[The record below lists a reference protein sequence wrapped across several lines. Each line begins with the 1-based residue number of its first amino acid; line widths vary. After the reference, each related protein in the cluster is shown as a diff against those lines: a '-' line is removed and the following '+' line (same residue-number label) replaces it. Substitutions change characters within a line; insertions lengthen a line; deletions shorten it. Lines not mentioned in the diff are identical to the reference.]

1 MRQLCLTALFFA
13 ATTVVNALVRDVP
26 GLNGAIPPTNLANVK
41 FHKRRP
47 ADFQHPGLWHTHED
61 LERMRIGVANQL
73 EPWYS
78 AFANFSADVYS
89 SSSYKMKGPF
99 PVISRGSVSN
109 YTSFTSDAR
118 AAWQNALMWY
128 ITGDDAHRNVSTS
141 ILDGW
146 GSNLTDIIGTDR
158 SLLLGTE
165 GLLFVNAAEIMRWE
179 GNWTEQG
186 ATYKGGTGFSVQ
198 LYWLFARQSVIVG
211 QANYGMASI
220 HALLNYAIYLED
232 VSMYNYA
239 LDMLQNDPC
248 AGLEANFDVKTGQ
261 GSESGRDQGEYR
273 TIPIMILNTCSWIP
287 THTNPT
293 TILMSPI
300 VAGHAQ
306 ISIGWTALAAKTIL
320 SQGGDMFKEHNNLI
334 LRGAEYAGQYN
345 SNKTVPFDPSF
356 YRCEAVLV
364 DGPWGTV
371 ANVSRGLKY
380 PVYDLVY
387 YEYIQRLRVD
397 SEAIKEV
404 KRLSP
409 SESNVTSAD
418 LPSWGDLLWAYNSTS
433 SSQA

>member
-1 MRQLCLTALFFA
+1 MKFCLTALFFA

-73 EPWYS
+73 EPWCS

-261 GSESGRDQGEYR
+261 GSESGRDQG
-273 TIPIMILNTCSWIP
+273 
-287 THTNPT
+287 
-293 TILMSPI
+293 
-300 VAGHAQ
+300 HAQ

-364 DGPWGTV
+364 DGPWNAV
-371 ANVSRGLKY
+371 SNASRGLNR

-397 SEAIKEV
+397 SEAIEEV

-409 SESNVTSAD
+409 PESNVTSAD

>member
-1 MRQLCLTALFFA
+1 
-13 ATTVVNALVRDVP
+13 
-26 GLNGAIPPTNLANVK
+26 
-41 FHKRRP
+41 
-47 ADFQHPGLWHTHED
+47 
-61 LERMRIGVANQL
+61 
-73 EPWYS
+73 
-78 AFANFSADVYS
+78 
-89 SSSYKMKGPF
+89 MKGPF

-248 AGLEANFDVKTGQ
+248 AGLEANFDLKTGQ
-261 GSESGRDQGEYR
+261 GSESGRDQ
-273 TIPIMILNTCSWIP
+273 
-287 THTNPT
+287 
-293 TILMSPI
+293 
-300 VAGHAQ
+300 
-306 ISIGWTALAAKTIL
+306 
-320 SQGGDMFKEHNNLI
+320 
-334 LRGAEYAGQYN
+334 
-345 SNKTVPFDPSF
+345 
-356 YRCEAVLV
+356 
-364 DGPWGTV
+364 
-371 ANVSRGLKY
+371 
-380 PVYDLVY
+380 VYDLVY

-404 KRLSP
+404 VLRTPAQGRKVLDWTENEDGGRTSIKTVHRQV
-409 SESNVTSAD
+409 SESAGVETFQGRTEAESLRGPVRLKMVQRPRHPD
-418 LPSWGDLLWAYNSTS
+418 VVAYAGTLQPCAGRHAGNPQRGRSVNSRS
-433 SSQA
+433 PALAAHVAFCS

>member
-1 MRQLCLTALFFA
+1 MRQLCLAALFVA
-13 ATTVVNALVRDVP
+13 AATVVNALVRDIP

-61 LERMRIGVANQL
+61 LERMRTSVADRL

-78 AFANFSADVYS
+78 AFANFSADIYS

-99 PVISRGSVSN
+99 PVISRGSISN

-128 ITGDDAHRNVSTS
+128 ITRDDAHRNVSTS

-179 GNWTEQG
+179 GNWKEQG

-261 GSESGRDQGEYR
+261 GSESGRDQGECDADPPD
-273 TIPIMILNTCSWIP
+273 I
-287 THTNPT
+287 
-293 TILMSPI
+293 
-300 VAGHAQ
+300 AG
-306 ISIGWTALAAKTIL
+306 
-320 SQGGDMFKEHNNLI
+320 
-334 LRGAEYAGQYN
+334 
-345 SNKTVPFDPSF
+345 DPQVLG
-356 YRCEAVLV
+356 AVLTHLAST
-364 DGPWGTV
+364 TV
-371 ANVSRGLKY
+371 GKKTMFMQGMRK
-380 PVYDLVY
+380 
-387 YEYIQRLRVD
+387 
-397 SEAIKEV
+397 
-404 KRLSP
+404 
-409 SESNVTSAD
+409 
-418 LPSWGDLLWAYNSTS
+418 
-433 SSQA
+433 